1 MNLKY
6 LKHLAKKGESFIH
19 PGGYGATKLLIEKL
33 AIKPGDKIFE
43 IGCGTGATLV
53 EIASQ
58 YDVELHGVDVLDE
71 MLNAAEKRIKA
82 GKFNDKITL
91 HKISPGENLPFADNY
106 FDKLYM
112 ESVIG
117 FQDIDTIKFML
128 GEVRRVLKSRG
139 VFIVCEAF
147 WKEGVPDEI
156 VKKICDS
163 SVKDFGLA
171 QASPS
176 NITFQKFNHLCT
188 QYKFKMQEMLFLD
201 KIPANNLHGEKYNN
215 NKFEYPVSFLR
226 EIFYKVKLKTH
237 SGDEKFISSFIVLF
251 VKV

>member
-33 AIKPGDKIFE
+33 AIKPGDKILE

-71 MLNAAEKRIKA
+71 MLNAAKKRIK
-82 GKFNDKITL
+82 GVKQNNEISL
-91 HKISPGENLPFADNY
+91 HKISPGEKLPFVDNY

-117 FQDIDTIKFML
+117 FQNIDTMKFML
-128 GEVRRVLKSRG
+128 GEVSRVLKSSG

-156 VKKICDS
+156 VKKICES
-163 SVKDFGLA
+163 SIKDFGLA

-176 NITFQKFNHLCT
+176 NITVNKFNELANFT
-188 QYKFKMQEMLFLD
+188 GLN
-201 KIPANNLHGEKYNN
+201 KIETISSE
-215 NKFEYPVSFLR
+215 KFESK
-226 EIFYKVKLKTH
+226 ITTNHKQ
-237 SGDEKFISSFIVLF
+237 SGGFSFIVP
-251 VKV
+251 VKEIVYRYKLKKHNKDANYLNSFLISFIKTD